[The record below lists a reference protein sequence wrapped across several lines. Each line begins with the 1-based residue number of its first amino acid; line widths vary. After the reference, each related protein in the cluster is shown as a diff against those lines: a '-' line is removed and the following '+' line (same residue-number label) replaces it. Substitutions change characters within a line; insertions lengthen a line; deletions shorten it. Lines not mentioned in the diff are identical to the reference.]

1 LSHFFAFF
9 CENSSLAVRREKLMA
24 RVGGLGGY
32 LEIGREINGRL
43 KEAK

>member
-1 LSHFFAFF
+1 
-9 CENSSLAVRREKLMA
+9 MA